1 MKVVGTGC
9 GPGLLTEEAI
19 RAISGAGLI
28 MGSKRALDLVS
39 RFIPEGCEVRVITD
53 FSSLFIPDHA
63 VVLSTGD
70 PQLAGLGF
78 LGGEI
83 IPGISSL
90 QLAASRLHIPLESV
104 TIIDLHGKGKAPVSV
119 DIVSELS
126 RGNRIFIL
134 ADPAF
139 RIGDLCTMLEG
150 AGEEITIVLCE
161 NLGYPEER
169 ISVGT
174 ITDPPVPQSRLF
186 VVLVGRFP
194 SKDGNSPG
202 SD

>member
-9 GPGLLTEEAI
+9 GPGMLTEEAI
-19 RAISGAGLI
+19 GAISSAKLV
-28 MGSKRALDLVS
+28 MGSRRALELVS

-53 FSSLFIPDHA
+53 FSSLAFPDHA

-70 PQLAGLGF
+70 PQFAGLGF

-90 QLAASRLHIPLESV
+90 QLAASRLHIPIE
-104 TIIDLHGKGKAPVSV
+104 TITVVDFHGKEHDPACLDFKDELRRGKRV
-119 DIVSELS
+119 
-126 RGNRIFIL
+126 FII
-134 ADPAF
+134 ADPKF
-139 RIGDLCTMLEG
+139 RIGNLCTLLAGTEEG
-150 AGEEITIVLCE
+150 ISIALCE
-161 NLGYPEER
+161 DLGYPQER

-174 ITDPPVPQSRLF
+174 VADPPVPQSPLF

-194 SKDGNSPG
+194 
-202 SD
+202 